1 MMMNISR
8 LKSWLV
14 VAVLLAALI
23 GFTVRTNE
31 DRCVEAWESAGERS
45 DGYLTDRAATPYLAM
60 MFAMRHEP
68 PANHRISG
76 PDFIAACRAGA
87 IWPITLTIAN

>member
-1 MMMNISR
+1 MNTSR
-8 LKSWLV
+8 IKSWL
-14 VAVLLAALI
+14 AAAILLAAIVGLV
-23 GFTVRTNE
+23 VRTKE
-31 DRCVEAWESAGERS
+31 DPCAEAWENAGERS

-60 MFAMRHEP
+60 MFATRHEP

>member
-1 MMMNISR
+1 MMMKISR
-8 LKSWLV
+8 FKSWLAM
-14 VAVLLAALI
+14 AVLLAASI
-23 GFTVRTNE
+23 VFAVRTTE
-31 DRCVEAWESAGERS
+31 DPCVEAWENAGERS

-60 MFAMRHEP
+60 MFATRHEP

-87 IWPITLTIAN
+87 IWPIAMTIAK